1 MKYSSIRNLIE
12 QKGFTLKFFCEKI
25 GMTRQGFEP
34 AILKGTVSAN
44 VLIKMSEILEVPVSH
59 FFDEVE
65 PVLEP
70 KDAEILDL
78 QRKYI
83 ASLEKR
89 LEEYEGKP
97 AKKAS

>member
-1 MKYSSIRNLIE
+1 MRFLKKLFFQVNLKDVDIR
-12 QKGFTLKFFCEKI
+12 CH
-25 GMTRQGFEP
+25 FEP

>member
-1 MKYSSIRNLIE
+1 MNLYNIKSIAEKKR
-12 QKGFTLKFFCEKI
+12 FTLTSICDKI
-25 GMTRQGFEP
+25 NMST
-34 AILKGTVSAN
+34 AN
-44 VLIKMSEILEVPVSH
+44 LHKCIRDNRIEAGDLEQIAQILEVPITS
-59 FFDEVE
+59 FFDEFE
-65 PVLEP
+65 PVLDP
-70 KDAEILDL
+70 NYAEILDL

>member
-1 MKYSSIRNLIE
+1 MSTANLHKCIRDNRIE
-12 QKGFTLKFFCEKI
+12 AGDLEQI
-25 GMTRQGFEP
+25 AQ
-34 AILKGTVSAN
+34 
-44 VLIKMSEILEVPVSH
+44 ILEVPITS
-59 FFDEVE
+59 FFDEFE
-65 PVLEP
+65 PVLDP
-70 KDAEILDL
+70 NYAEILDL